1 MRGCGMGSVH
11 RQQVRAA
18 WVTRPS
24 LLLLL
29 AWCLEEAWAQLWCS
43 HVEGG
48 GGVGDVSSIGMLA
61 TSVWMR
67 VYPLWLIVD
76 GHMRLV
82 ESQCGD
88 DACTIRL
95 KKGCYV
101 SPSLCCVASV
111 FTRLQHNQVKCKGEG
126 WSSNVGVDV
135 WMFGWLAVGAGDTDF
150 GCPEKKVAE
159 KVRAKKL
166 WCTNVFFFST
176 ILSTLVLGHAQQ
188 CTA

>member
-11 RQQVRAA
+11 KQQERAA

-48 GGVGDVSSIGMLA
+48 GGVGDVSSIGILA

-76 GHMRLV
+76 GHMSNKKIG

-88 DACTIRL
+88 DACTNRL
-95 KKGCYV
+95 QKGCM
-101 SPSLCCVASV
+101 SRPLCACCVASV
-111 FTRLQHNQVKCKGEG
+111 FTRLQHNQVKGEV
-126 WSSNVGVDV
+126 WSSNVGLDV
-135 WMFGWLAVGAGDTDF
+135 WMAGC
-150 GCPEKKVAE
+150 GC
-159 KVRAKKL
+159 
-166 WCTNVFFFST
+166 
-176 ILSTLVLGHAQQ
+176 
-188 CTA
+188 